1 MVEAA
6 PAEEAKA
13 GAVFSMARMTELS
26 TICAADPQNIPTNEF
41 CELLDVIVLLLKSMG
56 SMMSIAFSGKFRN
69 NYILN
74 LAEGMMSSI
83 LTLV

>member
-6 PAEEAKA
+6 PTEEAKA
-13 GAVFSMARMTELS
+13 AAVFSMARMTELA
-26 TICAADPQNIPTNEF
+26 TICSADPQNIPTNEF

-69 NYILN
+69 
-74 LAEGMMSSI
+74 
-83 LTLV
+83 